1 MKKINSVIN
10 ITKEVLNNYE
20 KGLSILNVDEKTH
33 EIIGKII
40 KLKDNIK
47 YILEIDLKDIDFI
60 TEKLIT
66 TEEEKSILKDNIHTI
81 KTLLKL
87 NEENNDTYELSLK
100 QIDLKNKYIDEVEKL
115 LIKIKEEEENTLYSE
130 NKNQEKYNKY
140 KKFYDKLT
148 NLDNRT
154 YIDEL
159 DIINDIFTE
168 LKTKEKDQRKILFD
182 VMKYN
187 NDVFKNNL
195 FISKN
200 TEYNLKKELSELK
213 KESFEFFD

>member
-20 KGLSILNVDEKTH
+20 KGLSILNVDEKSH

-66 TEEEKSILKDNIHTI
+66 TEEEKNTLKDNIHTI

>member
-1 MKKINSVIN
+1 MKKINSIIN
-10 ITKEVLNNYE
+10 ITKEVLENYE
-20 KGLSILNVDEKTH
+20 KGLNILEIDEKTH
-33 EIIGKII
+33 EIIGKILKI
-40 KLKDNIK
+40 KDDIK
-47 YILEIDLKDIDFI
+47 YILEIDLKDIDSI
-60 TEKLIT
+60 TDKLNINDSEKQ
-66 TEEEKSILKDNIHTI
+66 ILKDNIHTI

-100 QIDLKNKYIDEVEKL
+100 QIDLKNKYLDEVEKL
-115 LIKIKEEEENTLYSE
+115 LVKIKEDEENTLYSE

-148 NLDNRT
+148 NLDNKT

-168 LKTKEKDQRKILFD
+168 LKTNEKDQRKILFE

-195 FISKN
+195 LISKN
-200 TEYNLKKELSELK
+200 NEYYYKKELSELK
-213 KESFEFFD
+213 KESYEFFD

>member
-20 KGLSILNVDEKTH
+20 KGLSILNIDEKTH

-60 TEKLIT
+60 TEKLNT
-66 TEEEKSILKDNIHTI
+66 TEEEKNILKDNIHTI

-159 DIINDIFTE
+159 DIINDIFKE

-213 KESFEFFD
+213 KESFEFFE

>member
-1 MKKINSVIN
+1 MKKINSIIN
-10 ITKEVLNNYE
+10 ITKEVLEKYE
-20 KGLSILNVDEKTH
+20 KGLNILEIDEKTH
-33 EIIGKII
+33 EIIGKILKI
-40 KLKDNIK
+40 KDDIK
-47 YILEIDLKDIDFI
+47 YILEIDLKDIDSI
-60 TEKLIT
+60 TNKLEINDSEKQIF
-66 TEEEKSILKDNIHTI
+66 KDNIHTI

-100 QIDLKNKYIDEVEKL
+100 QIDLKNKYLDEVEKL
-115 LIKIKEEEENTLYSE
+115 LVKIKEDEENTLYSE

-148 NLDNRT
+148 NIDNKT

-168 LKTKEKDQRKILFD
+168 LKTNEKDQRKILFE

-195 FISKN
+195 LISKN
-200 TEYNLKKELSELK
+200 NEYYYKKELSELK
-213 KESFEFFD
+213 KESYEFFD